1 MGRFLH
7 KLGEFCFEKKWW
19 IISGW
24 FIVVLV
30 LGLLAAK
37 FFEAPSSSISIPGTE
52 AQKTLD
58 RFGELFPS
66 TGKGTARIVLKVPE
80 GKSITDYQP
89 AVDQLIS
96 QITAVDGVSGAI
108 SPFLN
113 TAAISKDKTIAY
125 IQLQLKS
132 DAGSLP
138 KSVTTAVGDRVN
150 EARKDGLQVEMG
162 GDVISKTPGEI
173 LGIGEVAG
181 VVLALVVLVLTLG
194 SLTAAGMPIITALVA
209 VGASIS
215 GLFALSHVI
224 EIGSTTP
231 VLAVMLGLAVGIDY
245 SLFIVSKYKSYLLQG
260 FDYKT
265 AVARSIGT
273 AGNAVLFAAA
283 TVVIALSA
291 LTIVN
296 IPFMSTMGLAG
307 AGTVAFAA
315 IVAVTLIPA
324 MLSVAGKR
332 AFSKRIRSRIVAAQK
347 LGPQPADHISHKT
360 IWYKWGELIT
370 KYSIPVLV
378 IAVAAVA
385 FIALPVRDMQL
396 GLPTDE
402 YAAKNTTERKAYD
415 LLKDGFGPGFSGPLL
430 LVVEGLP
437 KVTDEDK
444 QAVRSLILAQYA
456 TQAAQ
461 FAMMTPQ
468 MQQAAQIQLEAQVEQ
483 YARLRQLG
491 VVADRISKLDN
502 VAGATPGLATADG
515 TSGVI
520 QVTADSAPA
529 DKPTLDL
536 IKTLRDPAKQKELTG
551 SSSVKVGVT
560 GSTALQGDINQKLTN
575 ALPLY
580 LGVVVGLSFILLVVA
595 FRSILIPIK
604 ATLGFL
610 LSVLA
615 MFGVLVAVFQWGWF
629 GLTDAPGP
637 IVSFIPIIA
646 IGVLFGLAMDYEFFL
661 VSSMHESYRHTKDA
675 KRAVLEGFGMGSKV
689 VTAAGV
695 IMVSVFAGFISNH
708 DATIQA
714 IGFGLAFGILV
725 DAFIVRMT
733 IVPAVMA
740 LLGKSAWWLPHWLDK
755 IIPHVSIEGEE
766 PDPQPKKRKT

>member
-1 MGRFLH
+1 MGHFLH
-7 KLGEFCFEKKWW
+7 KLGRFCFEKKWW
-19 IISGW
+19 VISGW
-24 FIVVLV
+24 IIIVLI

-37 FFEAPSSSISIPGTE
+37 FFEAPSSAISIPGTE

-58 RFGELFPS
+58 RFAELFPS
-66 TGKGTARIVLKVPE
+66 TGKGSARIVLKAPE
-80 GKSITDYQP
+80 GKTIADYQSS
-89 AVDQLIS
+89 VNQLITQVTS
-96 QITAVDGVSGAI
+96 VKGINGAI

-113 TAAISKDKTIAY
+113 PAAVSRDETIAY
-125 IQLQLKS
+125 IQLQLENG
-132 DAGSLP
+132 AGSLS
-138 KSVTTAVGDRVN
+138 KDVTTAVADRVN
-150 EARKDGLQVEMG
+150 DARKDGLQVEMG

-181 VVLALVVLVLTLG
+181 VVLALVVLVMTLG

-215 GLFALSHVI
+215 GLFALSQVVQ
-224 EIGSTTP
+224 IGATTP

-245 SLFIVSKYKSYLLQG
+245 SLFIVSKYRSYLLQG
-260 FDYKT
+260 FDYKA

-291 LTIVN
+291 LTIVR

-315 IVAVTLIPA
+315 FVAVTLIPA
-324 MLSVAGKR
+324 MLGVTGPRVFSRRVR
-332 AFSKRIRSRIVAAQK
+332 ARIVKAQAE
-347 LGPQPADHISHKT
+347 GPQSADHISHKT
-360 IWYKWGELIT
+360 AWYKWGEFIT
-370 KYSIPVLV
+370 KYSIPVLILAV
-378 IAVAAVA
+378 IAVGV
-385 FIALPVRDMQL
+385 IALPVRDLKL

-415 LLKDGFGPGFSGPLL
+415 LLKEGFGPGFNGPLL
-430 LVVEGLP
+430 LVIEGLP

-444 QAVRSLILAQYA
+444 QVVRSMILAQYA
-456 TQAAQ
+456 AQ
-461 FAMMTPQ
+461 TPKIAMTPQ
-468 MQQAAQIQLEAQVEQ
+468 MLQAAQVQLEAQVEQ
-483 YARLRQLG
+483 YARLHQLG
-491 VVADRISKLDN
+491 IIAERIGKLDD
-502 VAGATPGLATADG
+502 VANATPGLATSDG
-515 TSGVI
+515 TSGII

-529 DKPTLDL
+529 DQPTLDL
-536 IKTLRDPAKQKELTG
+536 IKTLRDPSKQKQLTG
-551 SSSVKVGVT
+551 NALIKVGVT

-580 LGVVVGLSFILLVVA
+580 LGTVIGLSFILLIIA

-629 GLTDAPGP
+629 GVAAAPGP

-661 VSSMHESYRHTKDA
+661 VSSMHESYSHTKDA
-675 KRAVLEGFGMGSKV
+675 RRAVLEGFGMGSKV
-689 VTAAGV
+689 VTAAGI

-708 DATIQA
+708 DVTIQA
-714 IGFGLAFGILV
+714 IGFGLAFGIFI

-733 IVPAVMA
+733 IVPALMT
-740 LLGKSAWWLPHWLDK
+740 LLGKSAWWLPRWLDR
-755 IIPHVSIEGEE
+755 IIPHVAIEGEE
-766 PDPQPKKRKT
+766 PEPRPKH